1 MGVLDGLRARLDR
14 LLAEHTRADPRAV
27 AAGLREAV
35 IEARAA
41 VAGMRDQ
48 LERSRR
54 ELDLERK
61 AGDDAERRGRL
72 AREIDDQETAQL
84 ADIYVGKHTGR
95 VELLERKIAV
105 QVDEL
110 QLAQRELEQM
120 TSDFRAAQAG
130 GAQMR
135 EVQERAWRD
144 IEAAGGTRPDL
155 DLQGELL
162 KAQADR
168 KLHEAAVEAQLAH
181 LKKQLGKDR
190 G

>member
-1 MGVLDGLRARLDR
+1 VGVLDGLRARLDR
-14 LLAEHTRADPRAV
+14 LLAEHTRSDPRAV

-41 VAGMRDQ
+41 VAAMRDQ

-54 ELDLERK
+54 ELDVERK
-61 AGDDAERRGRL
+61 ARDDAERRGRL
-72 AREIDDQETAQL
+72 ARDIDDEETAKL
-84 ADIYVGKHTGR
+84 ADVFIGKHSGR

-105 QVDEL
+105 QEDEL

-120 TSDFRAAQAG
+120 TADFRAAQAG
-130 GAQMR
+130 GPRLR
-135 EVQERAWRD
+135 ETQERAWRD
-144 IEAAGGTRPDL
+144 IEAAGGTRPEL
-155 DLQGELL
+155 DLESELL

>member
-14 LLAEHTRADPRAV
+14 LLAEHTRSDPRAV

-54 ELDLERK
+54 ELDVERK
-61 AGDDAERRGRL
+61 ARDDAERRGRL
-72 AREIDDQETAQL
+72 ARDIDDEETAKL
-84 ADIYVGKHTGR
+84 ADVFIDKHAGR

-105 QVDEL
+105 QEDEL

-130 GAQMR
+130 GTRLR
-135 EVQERAWRD
+135 ETQEHAWRD
-144 IEAAGGTRPDL
+144 IEAAGGTRPEL
-155 DLQGELL
+155 DLESELL

>member
-14 LLAEHTRADPRAV
+14 LLAEHTRSDPRAV

-54 ELDLERK
+54 ELDVERK
-61 AGDDAERRGRL
+61 ARDDAERRGRL
-72 AREIDDQETAQL
+72 ARDIDDEETAKL
-84 ADIYVGKHTGR
+84 ADVFIDKHAGR

-105 QVDEL
+105 QEDEL
-110 QLAQRELEQM
+110 QLAQHELEQM
-120 TSDFRAAQAG
+120 TTDFRAAQAG
-130 GAQMR
+130 ATQRR
-135 EVQERAWRD
+135 ETQERAWRD
-144 IEAAGGTRPDL
+144 IEAAGGTRPEL
-155 DLQGELL
+155 DLESELL